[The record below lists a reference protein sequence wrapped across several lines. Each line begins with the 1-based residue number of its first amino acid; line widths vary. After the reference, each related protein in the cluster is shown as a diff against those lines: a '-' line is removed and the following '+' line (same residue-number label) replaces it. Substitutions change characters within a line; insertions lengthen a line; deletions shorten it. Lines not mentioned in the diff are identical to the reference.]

1 MAPLSQNN
9 EPSNILIVSFSTIS
23 QIAELVDFA
32 QKVEGFVR
40 YDTSPKIIRLIFD
53 TNYASQLAKKK
64 LEIKYSNIR
73 FHYDKFKENL
83 LNMTAPT
90 INKGVMVSEENIN
103 YPSDY
108 VDLTEYYSLP
118 PKYNHY

>member
-40 YDTSPKIIRLIFD
+40 YDTSPKLIRLIFE
-53 TNYASQLAKKK
+53 TNYASQLAKTK

-73 FHYDKFKENL
+73 FHYEKPIENL

-90 INKGVMVSEENIN
+90 SNKGVMVSEENIN
-103 YPSDY
+103 HQSNY
-108 VDLTEYYSLP
+108 VDMTEYYSLP